1 MNILISLNV
10 KTCFTDLEE
19 GNAKT
24 GTPARKRPRRIPAML
39 SEKDI
44 SNEAKAAPAKQ
55 VLLHK
60 TLWSCIMITEPAT
73 DLKLEISG
81 TQLRWL

>member
-1 MNILISLNV
+1 
-10 KTCFTDLEE
+10 
-19 GNAKT
+19 
-24 GTPARKRPRRIPAML
+24 ML